1 MNAVL
6 REVSRQLKYRA
17 LAGLIGRGVVV
28 TSMDSAPLEVA
39 VQLQDRLPSG
49 AQLKGPEAKYIRI
62 AVAKYGI
69 LDLTCFADGIVWKA
83 DDAPG
88 IPLLENLFFVVRDPA
103 PSDGSGLFDDKDPTC
118 LEQLQKGINE
128 QHTLLRLFLE
138 ERPKRTLKERLTS
151 SRQLGSDLSDGVDVL
166 DNYFPR
172 TFEVVDAC
180 LTNSNFV
187 WFHKHF
193 YF

>member
-6 REVSRQLKYRA
+6 RQVSQQLRYRA
-17 LAGLIGRGVVV
+17 LAGLIGRGVAV
-28 TSMDSAPLEVA
+28 TSVDSAPLEVA

-49 AQLKGPEAKYIRI
+49 ARFKGPEAKYIRI

-69 LDLTCFADGIVWKA
+69 LDLTFLVDSLLWSA

-88 IPLLENLFFVVRDPA
+88 IPLLENLGFVVRDPA
-103 PSDGSGLFDDKDPTC
+103 TSDGPGLLDDNDPTC
-118 LEQLQKGINE
+118 LEQLQEDINHE
-128 QHTLLRLFLE
+128 DAFVKLFLE
-138 ERPKRTLKERLTS
+138 ERPNRTLKERLTS
-151 SRQLGSDLSDGVDVL
+151 STQLGAALSGGLDVL

-180 LTNSNFV
+180 LTNSAFV